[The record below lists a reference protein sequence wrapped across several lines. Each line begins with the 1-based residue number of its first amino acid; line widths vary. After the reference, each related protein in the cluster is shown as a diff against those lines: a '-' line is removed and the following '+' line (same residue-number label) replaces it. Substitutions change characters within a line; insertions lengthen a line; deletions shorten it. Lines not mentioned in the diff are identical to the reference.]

1 MDHLMPAVTGP
12 EQRAA
17 SGDTRDRTRVRW
29 FAVASALWAVVFV
42 VLPVGIHAAWFMVF
56 GWTAIAVVLLRSLR
70 LPAGLRRPT
79 VMISLAGASSLTSG
93 VVREVHAGLAGANY
107 PFPSPA
113 DALIFLSYGLFVGA
127 ILDVVRKRVARPGPD
142 PVLDAAVAG
151 IAAALL
157 QWSLIVV
164 PYLQRQDVSQAAKN
178 TNILYSVMSVALVA
192 AAVLA
197 LVVGSRPTASS
208 RLLAGG
214 LIVTFAADPIAT
226 LVTSGTL
233 PASVLILTLATA
245 IALGGAGVLHPS
257 VRFLTAEADDPDVGR
272 RLTRRRITVLAMA
285 LLTAPVLL
293 LRAAWFGETGVEL
306 LLPALASL
314 ALTPVVVTRFGRLV
328 RQNEQLAT
336 LEQTLRG
343 VGERLVGAETA
354 DDVSRIITVGVEQ
367 VLGERL
373 LEGAMITDPLRR
385 DDERMPLELRPA
397 LRALATDAA
406 FGDRLVTGRIE
417 EVALP
422 EDSRVWQ
429 VGPILVQNGL
439 RGALVVATSDG
450 LSPAEGTAFVALCR
464 EGAIALRA
472 VEQTQ
477 DSVRRRSEERF
488 GALVTNSADILAV
501 LDEDLLLLY
510 VSPVAERLLGHDV
523 SDPESLEVIRLVHP
537 QDHEVAVAL
546 IDDVRRGAHRPV
558 ELRLRHADGSYHWF
572 EVMGVDMSENADI
585 GGITLNAR
593 EIGDR
598 KAAEQRLLHSEARFK
613 ALVQHSS
620 DLVLVVDPG
629 KGVSYASPSA
639 AQIIGLP
646 ADALLSSSPG
656 ELFVDSGV
664 NWASLLGDGHRAGTR
679 SDLEFGFRNRSDDW
693 VYLAA
698 TISDLRDEPWVGGFV
713 INARDVTERTG
724 MLQRLRHQATHD
736 ELTGLPNRVLAGE
749 ELAGM
754 LRRNGGASTVAVVSV
769 DLDDFKDVNDS
780 LGHALGDELLKA
792 VAERITTRLNFGDL
806 AARVGGDEFVVVL
819 ERARGEDRVLE
830 IAEGLLE
837 SLSRPFLVEGRE
849 LHVAASAGLA
859 FDHDRSSPAEV
870 LLRDADTAMYR
881 AKQAGKRQCVVFEPE
896 MRTASFDR
904 LELRADLARAI
915 DTEQFRAFY
924 QPVVDLATGRIT
936 GAEALVRW
944 EHPTRGMLS
953 PAIFVPLAEETGLIV
968 ELGEWMLRQACS
980 DLAQWRQDLPGVASD
995 LSIAVNLSAQ
1005 ELHGERLVPA
1015 VLDTLAT
1022 TRLPADRLVLEVTE
1036 SNLLADTEVV
1046 AERMRR
1052 LRELGAKL
1060 AIDDFGTGYS
1070 SLGYIQRYDF
1080 DILKIDRSFVEAL
1093 ERPTNRR
1100 IVTAVLDLAREL
1112 DVRTVAEG
1120 IETEAQ
1126 RDTITAMG
1134 CDRGQ
1139 GYLWSR
1145 PVPASE
1151 FLTLL
1156 QAARALVADPR

>member
-1 MDHLMPAVTGP
+1 MEELEPVATGDLDPDTGHGERARLRRYVGAVLLCLVVFLVLPAGL
-12 EQRAA
+12 R
-17 SGDTRDRTRVRW
+17 
-29 FAVASALWAVVFV
+29 ALW
-42 VLPVGIHAAWFMVF
+42 FMAF
-56 GWTAIAVVLLRSLR
+56 GWGSIAVVLQRSLR
-70 LPAGLRRPT
+70 LPTALRTPT
-79 VMISLAGASSLTSG
+79 MLIVAAASSSLASEI
-93 VVREVHAGLAGANY
+93 VREVHGALTGAVS
-107 PFPSPA
+107 PFPSVA
-113 DALIFLSYGLFVGA
+113 DLLVFASYGFFVGA
-127 ILDVVRKRVARPGPD
+127 IVVVVHRRVPRLGPD
-142 PVLDAAVAG
+142 PVLDALVAA

-157 QWSLIVV
+157 QWTLVV
-164 PYLQRQDVSQAAKN
+164 LPYLRYGDMTPAART
-178 TNILYSVMSVALVA
+178 TNIVYSVLSLALVA
-192 AAVLA
+192 AAALA
-197 LVVGSRPTASS
+197 LVAGSRPTASN

-214 LIVTFAADPIAT
+214 LVATFAADPLA
-226 LVTSGTL
+226 
-233 PASVLILTLATA
+233 TLATTGRVPGEFVMLA
-245 IALGGAGVLHPS
+245 VGAAMALGAAGLLHPT
-257 VRFLTAEADDPDVGR
+257 VRLLTARPDDPDHGR
-272 RLTRRRITVLAMA
+272 RLTRRRTTVLALA
-285 LLTAPVLL
+285 LLTAPALL
-293 LRAAWFGETGVEL
+293 LRAAWLGQTGVEL
-306 LLPALASL
+306 LLPAVASL

-328 RQNEQLAT
+328 HQNEQLAT

-343 VGERLVGAETA
+343 VGERLVGAETDA
-354 DDVSRIITVGVEQ
+354 DVGHIITIGLEQ
-367 VLGERL
+367 VLGERML
-373 LEGAMITDPLRR
+373 DGAMVADPLRR
-385 DDERMPLELRPA
+385 DDERLPAGLRPA
-397 LRALATDAA
+397 LRALVSDAA
-406 FGDRLVTGRIE
+406 FGDMLVTGRIE
-417 EVALP
+417 PLHLGDDDDGV
-422 EDSRVWQ
+422 VWQ
-429 VGPILVQNGL
+429 VGPVLVKRTM
-439 RGALVVATSDG
+439 RGALVVATRDG
-450 LSPAEGTAFVALCR
+450 LTAAEETAFEALCR
-464 EGAIALRA
+464 EAAIGLRA

-501 LDEDLLLLY
+501 IDDDMTLTY
-510 VSPVAERLLGHDV
+510 VSPVAGRLLAHDTAEPGRLDV
-523 SDPESLEVIRLVHP
+523 VQLVHP
-537 QDHEVAVAL
+537 DDRAL
-546 IDDVRRGAHRPV
+546 AAELVDDIRSGSTRSV
-558 ELRLRHADGSYHWF
+558 ELRLRHADGSYRWF
-572 EVMGVDMSENADI
+572 EVVGVDLSTNRDI

-598 KAAEQRLLHSEARFK
+598 KAAEVRLQHSEARFK

-620 DLVLVVDPG
+620 DLVLVVHPTE
-629 KGVSYASPSA
+629 GVRYASPSA
-639 AQIIGLP
+639 AQILGLD
-646 ADALLSSSPG
+646 ADDVHGCSAG
-656 ELFVDSGV
+656 DLFVDSGV
-664 NWASLLGDGHRAGTR
+664 RWSTVLGTDAGPR
-679 SDLEFGFRNRSDDW
+679 SDLEFGFRNRRDEW

-698 TISDLRDEPWVGGFV
+698 TISDLRGEPSVGGFV

-754 LRRNGGASTVAVVSV
+754 LRRNGGASTVAVVTL

-780 LGHALGDELLKA
+780 LGHAIGDDLLRA
-792 VAERITTRLNFGDL
+792 VAERIARGLSFGDV

-819 ERARGEDRVLE
+819 ERAHGEDRVLE
-830 IAEGLLE
+830 VAEGLLE
-837 SLSRPFLVEGRE
+837 ALAQPFVVDGRE
-849 LHVAASAGLA
+849 LHVAASAGIA
-859 FDHDRSSPAEV
+859 FDHDRSSAAEV

-915 DTEQFRAFY
+915 DTEQFRAYY
-924 QPVVDLATGRIT
+924 QPVVDLDTGGIT
-936 GAEALVRW
+936 GAEALIRW

-968 ELGEWMLRQACS
+968 QLGEWMLRRACT
-980 DLAQWRQDLPGVASD
+980 DLARWRAELPSVASD
-995 LSIAVNLSAQ
+995 LTIAVNLSAQ
-1005 ELHGERLVPA
+1005 ELHGERLVPT
-1015 VLDTLAT
+1015 VLDTLSA

-1080 DILKIDRSFVEAL
+1080 DILKIDRSFVEGL

-1120 IETEAQ
+1120 IETDAQ
-1126 RDTITAMG
+1126 RTAVTAMG

-1145 PVPASE
+1145 PVPAAE
-1151 FLTLL
+1151 FVTLL
-1156 QAARALVADPR
+1156 QAERALSRPR